1 MLVRRN
7 VYRQDLRAHSMKIDG
22 PIEFDEAIQKERPA
36 RMGILAVGDCGI
48 WTDAAFRIR

>member
-1 MLVRRN
+1 
-7 VYRQDLRAHSMKIDG
+7 MKIDG

-36 RMGILAVGDCGI
+36 RMGIFAVGDCGI